1 MEQIPYIAHEADM
14 TRMERMN
21 RRLWILNI
29 ILILIL
35 LATNAGWLIYE
46 SQFEEVTSTSY
57 SQDIDATAD
66 DGSDLDLTTVG
77 GDYYGSESENKTDG
91 NNN

>member
-14 TRMERMN
+14 TRMERTN

-46 SQFEEVTSTSY
+46 NSFEDVYTSVDQEVDTGEG
-57 SQDIDATAD
+57 DATVI
-66 DGSDLDLTTVG
+66 GVG
-77 GDYYGSESENKTDG
+77 NYNGENQTDG
-91 NNN
+91 DN

>member
-1 MEQIPYIAHEADM
+1 MEQIPFVAHEADM
-14 TRMERMN
+14 TRMERII

-46 SQFEEVTSTSY
+46 NSFEDVYTSVDQEVDTGEG
-57 SQDIDATAD
+57 DATVI
-66 DGSDLDLTTVG
+66 GVG
-77 GDYYGSESENKTDG
+77 NYNGENQTDG
-91 NNN
+91 DN

>member
-1 MEQIPYIAHEADM
+1 MEQIPYVAHEADM

-21 RRLWILNI
+21 RRLWITNI
-29 ILILIL
+29 ILIVML
-35 LATNAGWLIYE
+35 LATNVGWLIYE
-46 SQFEEVTSTSY
+46 SQFEEVTTTY

-77 GDYYGSESENKTDG
+77 GDYYGGESESKADSDN
-91 NNN
+91 

>member
-1 MEQIPYIAHEADM
+1 MEQIPYVAHEADM

-46 SQFEEVTSTSY
+46 NSFEDVYTSVDQEVDTGEG
-57 SQDIDATAD
+57 DATVI
-66 DGSDLDLTTVG
+66 GVG
-77 GDYYGSESENKTDG
+77 NYNGENQTDG
-91 NNN
+91 DN

>member
-35 LATNAGWLIYE
+35 LATNAGWLYYAN
-46 SQFEEVTSTSY
+46 SFEEVTSTSVE
-57 SQDIDATAD
+57 QDVDTGNGDATVI
-66 DGSDLDLTTVG
+66 GVG
-77 GDYYGSESENKTDG
+77 NYGTDKTDSDG
-91 NNN
+91 N

>member
-21 RRLWILNI
+21 RRLWITNI

-46 SQFEEVTSTSY
+46 NSFEDVYTSVDQEVDTGEG
-57 SQDIDATAD
+57 DATVI
-66 DGSDLDLTTVG
+66 GVG
-77 GDYYGSESENKTDG
+77 NYNGENQTDG
-91 NNN
+91 DN

>member
-46 SQFEEVTSTSY
+46 NSFEDVYTSVDQEVDTGEG
-57 SQDIDATAD
+57 DATVI
-66 DGSDLDLTTVG
+66 GVG
-77 GDYYGSESENKTDG
+77 NYNGENQTDG
-91 NNN
+91 DN

>member
-46 SQFEEVTSTSY
+46 NSFEEVTSTSVE
-57 SQDIDATAD
+57 QDVDTGNGDATVI
-66 DGSDLDLTTVG
+66 GV
-77 GDYYGSESENKTDG
+77 GDYGTDKAESDG
-91 NNN
+91 N

>member
-35 LATNAGWLIYE
+35 LATNAGWLYYE
-46 SQFEEVTSTSY
+46 SSFETVSTSVTQENDSGY
-57 SQDIDATAD
+57 NSYIGNDGDITN
-66 DGSDLDLTTVG
+66 GTTN
-77 GDYYGSESENKTDG
+77 GDP
-91 NNN
+91 

>member
-14 TRMERMN
+14 TRMERTN

-35 LATNAGWLIYE
+35 LATNAGWLYYE
-46 SQFEEVTSTSY
+46 NSFEDVYTSVDQEVDTGEG
-57 SQDIDATAD
+57 DATVI
-66 DGSDLDLTTVG
+66 GVG
-77 GDYYGSESENKTDG
+77 NYNGENQTDG
-91 NNN
+91 DN